1 MGPPSF
7 KSQQWPPSKAIF
19 KHFYRGKCRI
29 RTSIESTYY
38 EKVISKINK
47 AATITSTAHNQ
58 KSGMISNVQ
67 GVIAKVTVQ
76 FGNGYSGKT
85 IGSFLNVTRWSASMV
100 PAKGY
105 PDKGIN

>member
-1 MGPPSF
+1 MPAPLRDVPQQAVDLIKSFEGILDGDPS
-7 KSQQWPPSKAIF
+7 
-19 KHFYRGKCRI
+19 
-29 RTSIESTYY
+29 T
-38 EKVISKINK
+38 
-47 AATITSTAHNQ
+47 
-58 KSGMISNVQ
+58 
-67 GVIAKVTVQ
+67 VIAKVTVQ